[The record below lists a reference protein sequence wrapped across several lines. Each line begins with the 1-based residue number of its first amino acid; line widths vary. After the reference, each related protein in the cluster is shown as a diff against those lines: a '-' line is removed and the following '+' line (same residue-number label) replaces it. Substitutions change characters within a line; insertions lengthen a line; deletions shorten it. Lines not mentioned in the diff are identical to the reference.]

1 MRRSGLSVGAIVLFL
16 VTLAAPLWAQATA
29 SSKLG
34 PLARGRSLL
43 STGSSRVI
51 VRTDDPQGT
60 SALSDVIVQAGAR
73 PERLLPIING
83 WVANVPNA
91 ALAGLAHNPLV
102 AHIAADR
109 LVFGSLERTGAAIG
123 ATTVRQETGLDGSG
137 IGCGRDRFRRDRMA
151 RRPDGRGRSSA
162 CSDSWTSLTGG
173 RTPTTITATARTSPG
188 SSRATGS
195 TRAAREAG
203 LRPGPICWCSRRWTR
218 RAAGRI
224 SDVIAALDYIVANK
238 DTLHIRVVNL
248 SVSAGVYE
256 SYNQIRSLSRRKRAV
271 DAGIVVVAAAGNA
284 GRDAHGVPLYGG
296 TTAPGNAPWV
306 VTVGTSNHQ
315 GTTERSDDTV
325 AAFSSRGPAA
335 VDYAA
340 KPDLV
345 APGVE
350 TESLSAPGS
359 LLYTDEVGVP
369 ARRHGA

>member
-137 IGCGRDRFRRDRMA
+137 IGVAVIDSGVTAWHDDLTGAGGQRVLGFVDFVGG
-151 RRPDGRGRSSA
+151 RPDAYDDYGHGTHVA
-162 CSDSWTSLTGG
+162 GIIAGNGFDSGG
-173 RTPTTITATARTSPG
+173 G
-188 SSRATGS
+188 
-195 TRAAREAG
+195 EAG
-203 LRPGPICWCSRRWTR
+203 LRPGPTAGAQDAGRGGLGPNQRCHR
-218 RAAGRI
+218 RARLHCRQQGRASHRASSTCRCRPGSTNRTI
-224 SDVIAALDYIVANK
+224 ETRSTVACK
-238 DTLHIRVVNL
+238 RV
-248 SVSAGVYE
+248 
-256 SYNQIRSLSRRKRAV
+256 V

-325 AAFSSRGPAA
+325 AAFSSRGPSSGGLCGEAGHRRTGRRDRVAERSRQPA
-335 VDYAA
+335 V
-340 KPDLV
+340 LH
-345 APGVE
+345 
-350 TESLSAPGS
+350 
-359 LLYTDEVGVP
+359 EVGVP